1 WFTFPQIAPCFKLI
15 AVRRRYQLIANA
27 TIRAQLYYPKVRRSW
42 RTLIDQQAKTSAW
55 NQIAETL
62 GKDATWCL
70 KRFQGLKRDY
80 FVFRRGSKLPSGSAV
95 KPTPRRLGIYS
106 RMNFLDKCDYIGD
119 TTSNVPPPT
128 PELVAVGSAGPSQQA
143 TSVNDE
149 AQQSSRAEAQAATT
163 DPSEASMRE
172 FAESAPKKARKA
184 TATEASKL
192 DTALS
197 QLTQQL
203 TKDEDEYASFG
214 QAIGQA
220 IRRLPTQIERDYA
233 MAHLRSEL
241 FTIQL
246 HGLPRSVAIRTEPAA
261 DAAAGS
267 VSFDDMLGSI
277 ISTAR
282 QHNMADVSAKDA
294 SQETLVNLVELVVN
308 LTFVPLITG
317 PVAVPVFIIFTSGH
331 IFGNWCAVRSVA
343 METLNPSRLHLVV
356 VSFVASGGRAC
367 SGVAEVNQSEPLLRS
382 CAAPLR
388 LGCPLSAPA
397 AALPADRLVDGLR
410 QQRHRRLAVFTGA
423 SSYYAVLA
431 EDATSTDQLLAVFQC
446 ELIHLARTR
455 PKLFDAI
462 GGCSELRAGDAAAA
476 ATAERL
482 MPDFLGALSKAGWS
496 TEPLLLGAGQHRL
509 TWSNEATEYVL
520 TQQKLLIK
528 GKKRKFDGFVS
539 TAKDVFLPQGY
550 PDSVSADYLTY
561 QMWDTAQAFCS
572 SVTGALAGR
581 AVLTGYGVGDQGAS
595 VAAATLAWLLRDGCG
610 MVGRILFA
618 WLYGTA
624 LDWDCK
630 RYRLLADV
638 LNDLAILMQL
648 LCPLAG
654 PPGSPTVAAV
664 LCVASVLLSLVGV
677 CGGAT
682 RAALTMHQARRHN
695 MADVSAKDSSQ
706 ETLVNLFAL
715 LFNLAFVP
723 LITGGAAVLAY
734 LLFTFGHLYFNWRAV
749 RSVAME
755 TLNPSRLHLVVVSFV
770 ASGGRACSG
779 VAEVNQSEPLLRSCA
794 APLRLGCPLSAPAAA
809 LPADRLVDG
818 LRQQRHRRLA
828 VFTGA
833 SSYYVVLAEDAT
845 SADQLL

>member
-1 WFTFPQIAPCFKLI
+1 MLTQSYLLQETYVGSNEPTEYVLTNQKLVTKSKKLKLDSLVSTAKDVFLPQGYPDSVSADYLT
-15 AVRRRYQLIANA
+15 YQIWD
-27 TIRAQLYYPKVRRSW
+27 TAQAFCSSL
-42 RTLIDQQAKTSAW
+42 TSALASRAVLTGYGVGD
-55 NQIAETL
+55 QGASVAAATL
-62 GKDATWCL
+62 AWLLRDGCGMVGRILFAWLYGTALDWDC
-70 KRFQGLKRDY
+70 KRYRLLADVLNDLAILIQLLCPLAGPP
-80 FVFRRGSKLPSGSAV
+80 GSPAV
-95 KPTPRRLGIYS
+95 
-106 RMNFLDKCDYIGD
+106 
-119 TTSNVPPPT
+119 
-128 PELVAVGSAGPSQQA
+128 VAVLCIASVTLALVTVCGGA
-143 TSVNDE
+143 T
-149 AQQSSRAEAQAATT
+149 RAACVYY
-163 DPSEASMRE
+163 
-172 FAESAPKKARKA
+172 AP
-184 TATEASKL
+184 
-192 DTALS
+192 
-197 QLTQQL
+197 
-203 TKDEDEYASFG
+203 G
-214 QAIGQA
+214 
-220 IRRLPTQIERDYA
+220 
-233 MAHLRSEL
+233 
-241 FTIQL
+241 
-246 HGLPRSVAIRTEPAA
+246 
-261 DAAAGS
+261 
-267 VSFDDMLGSI
+267 
-277 ISTAR
+277 AR

-317 PVAVPVFIIFTSGH
+317 PVAVPVFIIFTS
-331 IFGNWCAVRSVA
+331 VA
-343 METLNPSRLHLVV
+343 AAPAL
-356 VSFVASGGRAC
+356 
-367 SGVAEVNQSEPLLRS
+367 GVAEVNQSEPLLRS

-845 SADQLL
+845 SADQLLAVFQCELIHLARTRPKLFDAVGGCSELRAGDAAAAATAERLMPDFLGALSKAGWSTEPLLLGAGQHRLVWSKSA

>member
-1 WFTFPQIAPCFKLI
+1 
-15 AVRRRYQLIANA
+15 
-27 TIRAQLYYPKVRRSW
+27 
-42 RTLIDQQAKTSAW
+42 
-55 NQIAETL
+55 
-62 GKDATWCL
+62 
-70 KRFQGLKRDY
+70 
-80 FVFRRGSKLPSGSAV
+80 
-95 KPTPRRLGIYS
+95 
-106 RMNFLDKCDYIGD
+106 
-119 TTSNVPPPT
+119 
-128 PELVAVGSAGPSQQA
+128 
-143 TSVNDE
+143 
-149 AQQSSRAEAQAATT
+149 
-163 DPSEASMRE
+163 
-172 FAESAPKKARKA
+172 
-184 TATEASKL
+184 
-192 DTALS
+192 
-197 QLTQQL
+197 
-203 TKDEDEYASFG
+203 
-214 QAIGQA
+214 
-220 IRRLPTQIERDYA
+220 
-233 MAHLRSEL
+233 
-241 FTIQL
+241 
-246 HGLPRSVAIRTEPAA
+246 
-261 DAAAGS
+261 
-267 VSFDDMLGSI
+267 
-277 ISTAR
+277 AR

-431 EDATSTDQLLAVFQC
+431 EDATSTDQLLARLPVRADPPGQDPA
-446 ELIHLARTR
+446 ET
-455 PKLFDAI
+455 
-462 GGCSELRAGDAAAA
+462 LRAGDAAAA

-595 VAAATLAWLLRDGCG
+595 VARRHPRLAAARRLRHGGPHPVRLA
-610 MVGRILFA
+610 
-618 WLYGTA
+618 
-624 LDWDCK
+624 

-682 RAALTMHQARRHN
+682 RAALTMHQGARRHN

-845 SADQLL
+845 SADQLLAVFQCELIHLARTRPKLFDAVGGCSELRAGDAAAAATASG